1 LVFLGKR
8 GSAFTVAGMRRTKG
22 LRYAAMRKAH
32 EAKQMRDA
40 KRLRR
45 ERQVEAAL
53 AEYFE
58 HVAVVEAVEAAT
70 AARVAEVTA
79 VGAAEAR
86 RVRAAAGLAVRAML
100 DLGETR
106 TAVAEL
112 TGLPLSGV
120 RELAAAALDPGVVV
134 TLDAQGVR
142 SEGADITG
150 AVAEPGPEPDWSVPW
165 DTTDV
170 PVSGAGCDG
179 PVEDA
184 DAALE
189 RAWPPTVY
197 STRDAWTM

>member
-1 LVFLGKR
+1 
-8 GSAFTVAGMRRTKG
+8 M
-22 LRYAAMRKAH
+22 
-32 EAKQMRDA
+32 
-40 KRLRR
+40 
-45 ERQVEAAL
+45 
-53 AEYFE
+53 
-58 HVAVVEAVEAAT
+58 

-79 VGAAEAR
+79 AGAAEVR

-120 RELAAAALDPGVVV
+120 RELAAAALDPDVVV
-134 TLDAQGVR
+134 TLDVVGVR
-142 SEGADITG
+142 SEDADITG
-150 AVAEPGPEPDWSVPW
+150 PVTEPGPEPDWSVPW
-165 DTTDV
+165 DTTDA
-170 PVSGAGCDG
+170 PVSGAGSDG

-197 STRDAWTM
+197 GAHNAWTT